1 MNKPKH
7 ISAVIFDL
15 DGTLVRY
22 QGVEFESSWGAIGAA
37 AGVKEEWDL
46 LLAKYFPRP
55 DAYAEWMSKNARLLA
70 GVPVEQVTKK
80 VLPPPYATGVPEA
93 ICTLRKRYLLG
104 ILSSGVDLV
113 AEYVCKDLG
122 FEFAVA
128 NRLLVRNSSFTGET
142 ETIVG
147 LWEKADVMRQTALRI
162 GLPLSEICYV
172 GDHVNDVPVMDLVG
186 LSIAFNPK
194 VAELEEVAD
203 YVTRSFADI
212 PMLIEEW
219 QRT

>member
-7 ISAVIFDL
+7 IGAVIFDL

-37 AGVKEEWDL
+37 AGVKGEWDRL
-46 LLAKYFPRP
+46 LTQYFPRP
-55 DAYAEWMSKNARLLA
+55 DAYAEWMSQNARLLA
-70 GVPVEQVTKK
+70 GVPVEQVAKK
-80 VLPPPYATGVPEA
+80 ILPPPYATGVREA
-93 ICTLRKRYLLG
+93 IYKLRKHYLLG

-113 AEYVCKDLG
+113 AEYVRKDLG
-122 FEFAVA
+122 FKFAVA
-128 NRLLVRNSSFTGET
+128 NRLLVHDGSFTGET
-142 ETIVG
+142 ETIVH
-147 LWEKADVMRQTALRI
+147 LWKKADVMRQTVLRI

-172 GDHVNDVPVMDLVG
+172 GDHVNDIPVMDLVG

-194 VAELEEVAD
+194 AAELEEVAD

-212 PMLIEEW
+212 PMLVEEW
-219 QRT
+219 QHA